1 VEQSLAEPEAL
12 FQQACGVLGH
22 RLEVDMETAGDIL
35 DRVARRE
42 GLSRTELAATVVNSC
57 TQAAYL
63 PRDLYTNSH
72 GYRRTSSSPFSA
84 NGSFRCSA

>member
-1 VEQSLAEPEAL
+1 MERSLADPEAL
-12 FQQACGVLGH
+12 FQLACGVLAD
-22 RLEVDMETAGDIL
+22 RLEVDPETAGQIL

-42 GLSRTELAATVVNSC
+42 GLSRTELAATVVDSC

-72 GYRRTSSSPFSA
+72 GYESA
-84 NGSFRCSA
+84 A

>member
-1 VEQSLAEPEAL
+1 MQRSVAEPEAL
-12 FQQACGVLGH
+12 FQQACGVLAN
-22 RLEVDMETAGDIL
+22 RLEVDTETAGQIL

-63 PRDLYTNSH
+63 PRDLYTNGHS
-72 GYRRTSSSPFSA
+72 YESA
-84 NGSFRCSA
+84 A